1 MNNFRKTEHYA
12 IIIFSRNEKNHKQ
25 KINDNCSVH
34 RNQVN
39 SFIYNINIKCVNS
52 ENREKH
58 KNSRNYVFNIM
69 IVNNIKNIKEISDN
83 ICKINVNVKKKTK
96 IINETMN
103 EDIQKIDV
111 DEIRVLLKKNTID
124 EFVLRKINV
133 LHEDHEK
140 FFIVINYS
148 SFDCYRLTDVFSFH
162 SAKTEIE
169 TTDATE

>member
-1 MNNFRKTEHYA
+1 
-12 IIIFSRNEKNHKQ
+12 
-25 KINDNCSVH
+25 
-34 RNQVN
+34 
-39 SFIYNINIKCVNS
+39 
-52 ENREKH
+52 
-58 KNSRNYVFNIM
+58 M